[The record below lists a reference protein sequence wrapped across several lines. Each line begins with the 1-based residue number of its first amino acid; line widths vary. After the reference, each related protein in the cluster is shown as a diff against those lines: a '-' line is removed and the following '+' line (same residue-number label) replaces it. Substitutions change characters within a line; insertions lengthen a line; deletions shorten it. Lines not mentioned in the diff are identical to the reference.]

1 MSLMRAPG
9 DGNTSAPRW
18 HAASGPVLL
27 TSSVVKQQ
35 AAAIRGTA
43 LPNRR
48 AVVLPPEGP
57 RRNLGPSLANSAAP
71 ALTSQLIQQQVRRLQ
86 GRATIST
93 TAHETPG
100 YLETRAQRLQLAHR
114 LALTESGHLP
124 GRLDARKFVPKG
136 SPAPTAWAK
145 KLQQKRGRA
154 KKRLKKFSTALRA
167 SVGRLGILET
177 ISMGKARVDYAKR
190 VNMLLE
196 FMARHRLAIKPPEAL
211 DCALADYCD
220 FAYLAGENAEHGDK
234 LKAALSALLPRF
246 VPPGATALPRF
257 ARTLK
262 GWRKAA
268 PSFSRQ
274 GHPEGCTFAVCGVL
288 FRRQVPGM
296 ALFLA
301 TMLST
306 YLGPSARFQL
316 LTGDLV
322 DPPPVTSGLANYFS
336 LLLSPQ
342 EREGRTTTGEYDCT
356 VLLDDP
362 RHATLGSALAI
373 LRDAMEVEIGVE
385 STEGLAPLWPF
396 TIRQF
401 LIECKL
407 AVAETELGDIMS
419 TPYEERHSGASRDI
433 LMKLRSKQEV
443 MDRGHWK
450 SVSSLRNYDKAAKMQ
465 QIAVK
470 VGQQTLLYGESVR
483 VNFHTFF
490 QAGVQAGWLLNGT
503 GCPAA
508 RIDEWHL

>member
-1 MSLMRAPG
+1 MQAPG
-9 DGNTSAPRW
+9 NGSTSALRW
-18 HAASGPVLL
+18 RADSGTLLL
-27 TSSVVKQQ
+27 TPSVVRRQ

-48 AVVLPPEGP
+48 AVVLPPQGP
-57 RRNLGPSLANSAAP
+57 RRNIGASLAGAVVP
-71 ALTSQLIQQQVRRLQ
+71 ALTSQLIQQQTRRLQ
-86 GRATIST
+86 SRAAVDAST
-93 TAHETPG
+93 RETPG

-124 GRLDARKFVPKG
+124 GRLDARRFVPKG
-136 SPAPTAWAK
+136 SPAPAAWTK
-145 KLQQKRGRA
+145 KLQLKRDRA
-154 KKRLKKFSTALRA
+154 RKRLKKFSTTLRA

-177 ISMGKARVDYAKR
+177 ISMGKARVDYSRR
-190 VNMLLE
+190 VNVLLD
-196 FMARHRLAIKPPEAL
+196 FMARHRLAMKPPEAL

-288 FRRQVPGM
+288 FRRQVPAM
-296 ALFLA
+296 ALYLA

-306 YLGPSARFQL
+306 YLRPSACFQL

-322 DPPPVTSGLANYFS
+322 DPPPVQSGLANFFS

-342 EREGRTTTGEYDCT
+342 EREGRTKTGEYDCT

-362 RHATLGSALAI
+362 RHVTLGANLGT
-373 LRDAMEVEIGVE
+373 LRDAMELEFGVGT
-385 STEGLAPLWPF
+385 TEGLAPLWPF

-401 LIECKL
+401 LTEYKL
-407 AVAETELGDIMS
+407 AVAEAELGDIMS

-433 LMKLRSKQEV
+433 LMKLRTKQEV

-450 SVSSLRNYDKAAKMQ
+450 AVSSLRNYDKAAKMQ
-465 QIAVK
+465 QVAVK
-470 VGQQTLLYGESVR
+470 VGRQTLEYGESVR
-483 VNFHTFF
+483 KDFHTFF
-490 QAGVQAGWLLNGT
+490 HAGIQAGWLLNGT
-503 GCPAA
+503 GCPTAK
-508 RIDEWHL
+508 IDEWHL